1 MADKSIEDDL
11 KDRQVFKVFLCFDT
25 NIPRVYLILHMLFR
39 EIMTHILMST
49 IFTQSDDN
57 FWSRIRVRE
66 NPREMCEE

>member
-25 NIPRVYLILHMLFR
+25 IIHRVYLILHMLFR

-66 NPREMCEE
+66 NPREMYEE

>member
-25 NIPRVYLILHMLFR
+25 NIHRVYLILHMLFR

-66 NPREMCEE
+66 NPREM

>member
-25 NIPRVYLILHMLFR
+25 NIHRVYLILHMLFR

-57 FWSRIRVRE
+57 F
-66 NPREMCEE
+66 